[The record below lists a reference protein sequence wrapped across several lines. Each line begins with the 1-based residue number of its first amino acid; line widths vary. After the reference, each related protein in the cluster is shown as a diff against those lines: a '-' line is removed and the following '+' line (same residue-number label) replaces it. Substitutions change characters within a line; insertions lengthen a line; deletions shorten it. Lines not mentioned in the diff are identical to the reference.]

1 MGYISYTQSYIK
13 IFEQV
18 KKNKKMVLTFKKIL
32 SIRTIPLI
40 ELQILEK
47 EKCTLHIT
55 ARLMLLTCAP
65 SHLC

>member
-1 MGYISYTQSYIK
+1 
-13 IFEQV
+13 
-18 KKNKKMVLTFKKIL
+18 MVLTFKKIL

-47 EKCTLHIT
+47 EKCTLQIT

>member
-1 MGYISYTQSYIK
+1 
-13 IFEQV
+13 
-18 KKNKKMVLTFKKIL
+18 MVLTFKKIL

-55 ARLMLLTCAP
+55 ARLMLLTCARHIFVENLLKEP
-65 SHLC
+65 DIVIKH